1 VKIWAV
7 MVRDLLRILR
17 NPAALL
23 SAVILPILYLLILG
37 NALQGP
43 LKGLRLGVIRLDQG
57 PAARE
62 LLGALQAVQNGPRT
76 FRVVSYDDPE
86 EAKAA
91 LRQGELS
98 GLLVIPPDFSRQAAR
113 GLAAP
118 VGLQVD
124 NVDGVAAQT
133 LQVTVQAA
141 VLSLRGAGLPATRS
155 PLVRFERAL
164 GQPELRV
171 AELYPKVDYD
181 TSLIPGVV
189 VLSIF
194 MGSMLTGAFNLVM
207 DRFLGVHESY
217 LSTPLTR
224 LDITLGVLLSGT
236 IVTLGSSGLVL
247 VFGFLI
253 TGTVVHGGILG
264 WLALVGVVVLTAL
277 GLLAMMMV
285 LLARAGHPRIT
296 GVLGGFLNVILFFPS
311 GALYPL
317 ASFPPW
323 LRAFARVDPETH
335 AVAALKA
342 ILFRGGDLSAAAT
355 HVGFLAAF
363 AAAMLGLSMVTMKRT
378 L

>member
-7 MVRDLLRILR
+7 MVRDLLRIVR

-23 SAVILPILYLLILG
+23 SAVVLPVIYLLILG

-43 LKGLRLGVIRLDQG
+43 LKGLRLGVVNLDDG
-57 PAARE
+57 PQARE
-62 LLGALQAVQNGPRT
+62 LMGALQAVENGPRT
-76 FRVVSYDDPE
+76 FVVVHIDDPE
-86 EAKAA
+86 EGKAA
-91 LRQGELS
+91 LRQGDLS
-98 GLLVIPPDFSRQAAR
+98 ALLVIPPGFSRQASR
-113 GLAAP
+113 GLSAP
-118 VGLQVD
+118 VGLQLD
-124 NVDGVAAQT
+124 NVDAVAAQT
-133 LQVTVQAA
+133 LQQTVTSAVQ
-141 VLSLRGAGLPATRS
+141 SLRE
-155 PLVRFERAL
+155 PLARLERHL
-164 GQPELRV
+164 GQPELRA

-217 LSTPLTR
+217 LSTPLKR
-224 LDITLGVLLSGT
+224 SDITLGVLLSGT

-247 VFGFLI
+247 VIGFLI
-253 TGTVVHGGILG
+253 TGTVVHGGVLG
-264 WLALVGVVVLTAL
+264 WLALTGVVVLTAL
-277 GLLAMMMV
+277 GLVAMMMA

-323 LRAFARVDPETH
+323 LRAFARIDPETH

-342 ILFRGGDLSAAAT
+342 ILFRGGDLAAAGT
-355 HVGFLAAF
+355 HVAFLALF
-363 AAAMLGLSMVTMKRT
+363 AAVMLGLANLTMKRT

>member
-1 VKIWAV
+1 MKIWAV
-7 MVRDLLRILR
+7 MVRDLLRIVR

-23 SAVILPILYLLILG
+23 SAVLLPIIYLLILG

-43 LKGLRLGVIRLDQG
+43 LKGLRLGVVALDDG
-57 PAARE
+57 PQARE

-76 FRVVSYDDPE
+76 FVVVRIDDPE
-86 EAKAA
+86 DGKAS
-91 LRQGELS
+91 LRQGDLS
-98 GLLVIPPDFSRQAAR
+98 GLLVIPPDFSRTASR
-113 GLAAP
+113 GLVSP
-118 VGLQVD
+118 VGLQLD
-124 NVDGVAAQT
+124 NVDAVGAQT
-133 LQVTVQAA
+133 LQASVSGA
-141 VLSLRGAGLPATRS
+141 VSSLRT
-155 PLVRFERAL
+155 PLVSLERHL
-164 GQPELRV
+164 GQPELRP
-171 AELYPKVDYD
+171 AEFYPKVDYD

-217 LSTPLTR
+217 LSTPLKR
-224 LDITLGVLLSGT
+224 SDITLGVLLSGT
-236 IVTLGSSGLVL
+236 IVTLCSSGLVL
-247 VFGFLI
+247 VIGFLI

-264 WLALVGVVVLTAL
+264 WLALAGVVVLTAL

-285 LLARAGHPRIT
+285 LLGRAGHPRIT
-296 GVLGGFLNVILFFPS
+296 GVVNGFLNVILFFPS

-317 ASFPPW
+317 SSFPPW

-342 ILFRGGDLSAAAT
+342 ILFRGGDLAAAGA
-355 HVGFLAAF
+355 HVGFLAIF
-363 AAAMLGLSMVTMKRT
+363 AAVMLGLAMVTMKRT

>member
-1 VKIWAV
+1 MKIWAV

-17 NPAALL
+17 NPAALA
-23 SAVILPILYLLILG
+23 SAVLLPVLYLMILG

-43 LKGLRLGVIRLDQG
+43 LKGLRLGVVNLDDG
-57 PAARE
+57 PQARA
-62 LLGALQAVQNGPRT
+62 LMGALQAVQNGPRT
-76 FRVVSYDDPE
+76 FTVVPIDDPE
-86 EAKAA
+86 KGKAS
-91 LRQGELS
+91 LRGGDLS
-98 GLLVIPPDFSRQAAR
+98 GLLVIPPDFSRDASR
-113 GLAAP
+113 ELSAP
-118 VGLQVD
+118 VGLQLD
-124 NVDGVAAQT
+124 NVDTVAAQT
-133 LQVTVQAA
+133 LQTA
-141 VLSLRGAGLPATRS
+141 VLGAVQSLREPVVRLEQHLGEPQLR
-155 PLVRFERAL
+155 PL
-164 GQPELRV
+164 
-171 AELYPKVDYD
+171 ELYPKVDYD

-217 LSTPLTR
+217 LSTPLKR
-224 LDITLGVLLSGT
+224 SEITLGVLLAGT
-236 IVTLGSSGLVL
+236 VVTLCSSALVL
-247 VFGFLI
+247 VIGFLI

-264 WLALVGVVVLTAL
+264 WLSLTGVVVLTAL

-285 LLARAGHPRIT
+285 LLGRAAHPRIT
-296 GVLGGFLNVILFFPS
+296 GVVNGFLNVILFFPS

-342 ILFRGGDLSAAAT
+342 ILFRGGDLAAAGT
-355 HVGFLAAF
+355 HVGFLALF
-363 AAAMLGLSMVTMKRT
+363 AAVMLGLAMVTMKRT